1 MLKCSLRYTHLSTV
15 IRCAI
20 ISAYDYFNER
30 KIILDLVK
38 QIGSEQIRTDL
49 PQLNIGD
56 TVRVYVKVKEGNR
69 ERLQM
74 FEGII
79 IQKKHGGINETFTV
93 RRVSYGVG
101 VERTFPVNSP
111 SIDRIEITRR
121 GKVRRAKLYYLRE
134 RVGKSA
140 KVKQKL

>member
-1 MLKCSLRYTHLSTV
+1 M
-15 IRCAI
+15 
-20 ISAYDYFNER
+20 
-30 KIILDLVK
+30 DLVK